1 MPALA
6 HTPLHPAMYP
16 ALSETATSD
25 PSQSRQQGPHLA
37 EHKASKSSSHIV
49 YASPSCAQHDSDR
62 DTVCSPLEPEEEQRP
77 VSMVLHELDAL
88 KRRKRARSRRRES
101 GSKRARRE
109 ELG

>member
-37 EHKASKSSSHIV
+37 EHKAWKSSSHIV
-49 YASPSCAQHDSDR
+49 YASLTRAQPDSDR

-77 VSMVLHELDAL
+77 VSMVLHELDSL
-88 KRRKRARSRRRES
+88 KRRKRARSRRES
-101 GSKRARRE
+101 GSKRARE